1 MLSVLIT
8 KNKTQINP
16 SCSVTPPEVLSRTPC
31 KPASLV
37 YQVCAQSLRHVQ
49 LSVTPW
55 TAALRSPVDGIS
67 QARYWSGYHIL
78 LQGVDFNHFT
88 KHKVCSEHCRD

>member
-55 TAALRSPVDGIS
+55 AAAHRSPLSMGFPRQDTGVVTIS
-67 QARYWSGYHIL
+67 SSRG
-78 LQGVDFNHFT
+78 
-88 KHKVCSEHCRD
+88 